1 MTISFRLFGYSV
13 CFTIAKLIR
22 IPPDRLDLCLPETPG
37 TQ

>member
-22 IPPDRLDLCLPETPG
+22 IPSDRLDHLILTETK
-37 TQ
+37 

>member
-22 IPPDRLDLCLPETPG
+22 IPPDRLDHMMMLTESK
-37 TQ
+37 